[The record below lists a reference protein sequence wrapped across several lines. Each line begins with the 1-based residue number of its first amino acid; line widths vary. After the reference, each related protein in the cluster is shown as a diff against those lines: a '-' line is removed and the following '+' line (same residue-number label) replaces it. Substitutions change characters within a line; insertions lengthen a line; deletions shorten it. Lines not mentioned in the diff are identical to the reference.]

1 MKGLLR
7 WGMIAGM
14 WRPASNRARV
24 QLLLEDRGGG
34 AEKIEK
40 GRGREGV
47 GNWNKTQT
55 QRDSELTHASYTL
68 HPC

>member
-47 GNWNKTQT
+47 GNGIKRT
-55 QRDSELTHASYTL
+55 QRHSELTHASYTL

>member
-34 AEKIEK
+34 AEQIEK

-47 GNWNKTQT
+47 GNGIK
-55 QRDSELTHASYTL
+55 RKHKDIRS
-68 HPC
+68 